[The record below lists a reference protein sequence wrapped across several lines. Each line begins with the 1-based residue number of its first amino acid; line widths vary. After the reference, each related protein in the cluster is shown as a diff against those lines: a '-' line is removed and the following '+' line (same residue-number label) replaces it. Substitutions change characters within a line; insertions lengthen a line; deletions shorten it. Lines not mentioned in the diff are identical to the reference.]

1 MQLIVCAAVVL
12 SCFIV
17 YFFVYLLIYYS
28 LYISSLCVFECIC
41 LFITTLIS
49 SYFSAWPRHSV
60 RLALAIF
67 AWLCSLFFFLLMS
80 WHFLYQEH
88 NKDCCCCCYY
98 VKITFF
104 LFKHLWSKNCNK
116 HQYHNH
122 HQQHLSRAFLF
133 CTEAML
139 QQLDLPLLPCIS
151 GRQTW

>member
-17 YFFVYLLIYYS
+17 YFFVYLLFYYS

-88 NKDCCCCCYY
+88 NKDCCCCCCYY

-104 LFKHLWSKNCNK
+104 YSNTFDLKIVININIIITTSSICQELFWFAL
-116 HQYHNH
+116 
-122 HQQHLSRAFLF
+122 R
-133 CTEAML
+133 
-139 QQLDLPLLPCIS
+139 PCCS
-151 GRQTW
+151 S